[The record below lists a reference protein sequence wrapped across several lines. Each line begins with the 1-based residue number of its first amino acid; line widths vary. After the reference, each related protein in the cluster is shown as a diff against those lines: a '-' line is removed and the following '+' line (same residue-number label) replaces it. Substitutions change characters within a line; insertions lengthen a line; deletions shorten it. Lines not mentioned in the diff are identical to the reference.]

1 MEYSNLLLWSSLILC
16 LSLTVGG
23 TMVIFRIEYSR
34 RIHAHQYL
42 QYSLTFLYV
51 FGFYSLW
58 GNILL
63 LSFLDADSTDISIAV
78 ISQMGTPFLLL
89 GLLLLLIWSALL
101 IDSHV
106 KAIVAAAIVVTG
118 GFVLIFIQ
126 TAWNVADAIRATNS
140 IVGFCIPAVVFLGF
154 TLWKSKLVTQ
164 ESRNLILAL
173 SACSGLIHLTYFTSL
188 VHHPLYE
195 TLFVF
200 LFFLFNTALAIEFAY
215 ATSQEIT
222 RSFEEFIQN
231 FKISKREA
239 DVIGGIYEGKTNQEI
254 ASQLF
259 ISLQTVKDHTSR
271 IYQKVQVKNRNQL
284 TVILRDSV

>member
-1 MEYSNLLLWSSLILC
+1 MEYSNLLLLSSLILC
-16 LSLTVGG
+16 LSLAVGG
-23 TMVIFRIEYSR
+23 TMVVFRIEYSR

-42 QYSLTFLYV
+42 QFSLAFLYI

-63 LSFLDADSTDISIAV
+63 RSSADTDGTDIGSTV
-78 ISQMGTPFLLL
+78 ISQMGAPFLLL
-89 GLLLLLIWSALL
+89 GLLLLLIWSA
-101 IDSHV
+101 IVIGSHV
-106 KAIVAAAIVVTG
+106 RAIAAVAIAVTSG
-118 GFVLIFIQ
+118 LVLLFIQ
-126 TAWNVADAIRATNS
+126 SGWNVADTVRATNS
-140 IVGFCIPAVVFLGF
+140 IVGFCIPAIVFLGF
-154 TLWKSKLVTQ
+154 TLWKSKLVTL
-164 ESRNLILAL
+164 ESRNLILSL
-173 SACSGLIHLTYFTSL
+173 CACSGLIHLSYFTSL

-200 LFFLFNTALAIEFAY
+200 FFFLFNTVLAIEFAY
-215 ATSQEIT
+215 ATNQEKT
-222 RSFEEFIQN
+222 RSFDDFIQN

-254 ASQLF
+254 ASKLF

-284 TVILRDSV
+284 TAILRDSA